1 MTEYYRKEKNTVYND
16 ISNEQRAHDLAV
28 QATLLIYQRKN
39 LPLSSESD
47 FFEFGCQYRSALKKI
62 RSSIEEGATDLN

>member
-1 MTEYYRKEKNTVYND
+1 MYSD
-16 ISNEQRAHDLAV
+16 ISIEQRAHDLAL

-47 FFEFGCQYRSALKKI
+47 YFNFGCQYRAALKAI
-62 RSSIEEGATDLN
+62 RPSIKEGATDLE